1 MATTVAHHATVKV
14 LAADLASFEQ
24 DVTIR
29 DKKSDSDDDDDEK
42 TPQKTIKGDW
52 LFVFS
57 VSYV

>member
-1 MATTVAHHATVKV
+1 MKV

-42 TPQKTIKGDW
+42 TPQKTIKGVW
-52 LFVFS
+52 LFVFNI
-57 VSYV
+57 SYV